1 MELETLGE
9 MVIMAEQKGLISVIV
24 PTYNAEK
31 TIERCINSLTLQSYS
46 NIEIIV
52 VNDGSTDSTGIL
64 LEQLAHRDER
74 IRLIHKEN
82 GGVSSARN
90 VGLDNAQGEYIT
102 FVDSDDW
109 VEIDFLQ
116 HMYDML
122 KRTNA
127 DIAAVNLQPIYYGSV
142 YHQKYS
148 LIKKEEYVTDFSEI
162 LQQCANMETY
172 TCCVASKLIRNS
184 VIGDIRFN
192 HLRYAEDAYF
202 NRRVFQNAHGIVKM
216 TYNEYNYNIHEE
228 SASNVKDRFCD
239 NMSDDLEMQF
249 YTYDLCKSADGKI
262 DTSFLEWKIL
272 WDAAAMCIGNL
283 DRMSYPEI
291 LLNYMKTDAA
301 LSGDKR
307 ERMRQLKK
315 IIGQFSFESL
325 KKKLTYVFLR
335 KFLKSV

>member
-1 MELETLGE
+1 M
-9 MVIMAEQKGLISVIV
+9 EQKGLISVIV

-31 TIERCINSLTLQSYS
+31 TIERCINSLSIQSYS
-46 NIEIIV
+46 NIEIIA

-64 LEQLAHRDER
+64 LEQLANRDER
-74 IRLIHKEN
+74 IRLIRKEN

-127 DIAAVNLQPIYYGSV
+127 DIAAVNLKPIVDGAVREY
-142 YHQKYS
+142 QTS
-148 LIKKEEYVTDFSEI
+148 LIEKEEYLSDYLEI
-162 LQQCANMETY
+162 LQQCANLELY
-172 TCCVASKLIRNS
+172 TCGVACKLVRTS

-192 HLRYAEDAYF
+192 HLKYGEDAYF
-202 NRRVFQNAHGIVKM
+202 FRRVFQNVHGIVKM
-216 TYNEYNYNIHEE
+216 PYAEYNYNVHED
-228 SASNVKDRFCD
+228 SASNDKNRLCA
-239 NMSDDLEMQF
+239 NMIDDLELQF
-249 YTYDLCKSADGKI
+249 YTYELCQSVDEKI
-262 DTSFLEWKIL
+262 DTSKLEWQIL
-272 WDAAAMCIGNL
+272 LDAIIMCIGNFE
-283 DRMSYPEI
+283 SYLEI
-291 LLNYMKTDAA
+291 ILNYMKTDAE

-315 IIGQFSFESL
+315 IIGQFSFKGL
-325 KKKLTYVFLR
+325 KKKLAYVILYKFLR
-335 KFLKSV
+335 SV